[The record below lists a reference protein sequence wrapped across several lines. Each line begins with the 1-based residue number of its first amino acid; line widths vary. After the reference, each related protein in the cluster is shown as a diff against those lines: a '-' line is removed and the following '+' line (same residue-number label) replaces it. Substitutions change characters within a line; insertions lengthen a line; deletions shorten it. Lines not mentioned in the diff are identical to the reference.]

1 MNIHAFPHSHQPG
14 LRSLTGRVDSQREK
28 LEAAAEQFEALFLQ
42 QILKQ
47 MRKAGDVLSADN
59 PMRSRDLDTMRDLY
73 DEALADSLA
82 TRGQTGIRD
91 MLVAQ
96 LGGSQPLMDEE
107 RLSRL
112 HDEPLPQS
120 ATSAFQPVLAAWRR
134 GVDQVTEAW
143 EQGSASFQRLVG
155 SVIRHES
162 AGRVDAVSPKGAR
175 GLMQLMP
182 GTAREVAAELGI
194 AYSETRLVSDS
205 DYNRRL
211 GSAYLSRM
219 LDRYDGNEALAVAA
233 YNAGPGRVDQWL
245 DSIGDPRSGRLSEA
259 EWIERIPFAET
270 RNYTRSILLDIRG
283 AQWTQMPGSLNS
295 GAAAVALSEQRPD
308 AQIGSARS
316 PAFAQPIRID
326 TKEPAS

>member
-1 MNIHAFPHSHQPG
+1 MNIHAFPHSHQSG

-96 LGGSQPLMDEE
+96 LGGS
-107 RLSRL
+107 
-112 HDEPLPQS
+112 
-120 ATSAFQPVLAAWRR
+120 QPVLAAWRR